1 MFNLSTLSGIN
12 LKTDNYFQ
20 YTSNPKELFGKLFY
34 VWRKTQVCLNLKV
47 LAFLEMRFWAFWEGK
62 VSEDFWGLSLLEWD
76 KLWIKWKCLFVA
88 FFMRLVDYGR
98 MFIVPGVI
106 MVKYFLIWFLF
117 EFVNRF
123 FLLKKRITESWR
135 GKLESLD
142 VRFK

>member
-1 MFNLSTLSGIN
+1 MWKVRFRAKMPKRLEE
-12 LKTDNYFQ
+12 
-20 YTSNPKELFGKLFY
+20 NPKELLGKLFY
-34 VWRKTQVCLNLKV
+34 VWRKTQVRLNLNV
-47 LAFLEMRFWAFWEGK
+47 LAFLEMRFWAFWEVK

-76 KLWIKWKCLFVA
+76 KLWMKWKCLFVA

-98 MFIVPGVI
+98 MFIVPSVI